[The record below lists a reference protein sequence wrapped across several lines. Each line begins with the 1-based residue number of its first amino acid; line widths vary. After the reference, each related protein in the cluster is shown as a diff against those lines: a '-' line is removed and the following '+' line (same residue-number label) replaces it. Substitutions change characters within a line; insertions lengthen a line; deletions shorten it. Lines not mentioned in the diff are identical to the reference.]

1 MQDSE
6 IYEILS
12 TVFERRI
19 SDEED
24 DLRLEDL
31 KWDSLAELTLI
42 ANLDNLDS
50 SLPEEKLENAKTI
63 GDLVKLL
70 KNL

>member
-19 SDEED
+19 SDKED
-24 DLRLEDL
+24 DVRLEDL

-50 SLPEEKLENAKTI
+50 SLSEENLENAKTI
-63 GDLVKLL
+63 GDLVNLL